1 MIDKYTGFLTM
12 FGCETHSIRAFG
24 MEDGPDQE
32 IGTFLGQARDMADQ
46 LAG

>member
-1 MIDKYTGFLTM
+1 M

-32 IGTFLGQARDMADQ
+32 INDYLSKAKG
-46 LAG
+46 LANKIID